1 MEFNFSIFAGALI
14 AASLLLLAAV
24 HRKLHKTQLERARL
38 LDVAHFYASPSA
50 WARETGHKADG
61 SRTWEPAVAEVDRGR
76 VARSELDDLGLW
88 KGPVSTR
95 RQPRPR
101 LTVRKPRG
109 SNPQPE
115 LTPVA
120 AGPA

>member
-1 MEFNFSIFAGALI
+1 MEFNFSIFAIALVVTTLTVQVV
-14 AASLLLLAAV
+14 LLRQRNQA
-24 HRKLHKTQLERARL
+24 RRERARL

-109 SNPQPE
+109 SSPQPE

-120 AGPA
+120 AEPA